1 MMTYFLALVGSGL
14 VAVAV
19 VNHDWLSGVI
29 GVAYIMAGY
38 AFKVNGR
45 S

>member
-1 MMTYFLALVGSGL
+1 MTYFLALVGSGL

-38 AFKVNGR
+38 AFNVNGR
-45 S
+45 G